1 MVVKAKKAK
10 LFSLFFLVILSTN
23 AEDQAQML
31 ESETKTFQA
40 APSPPDL
47 TYNFE
52 VDA

>member
-1 MVVKAKKAK
+1 MVIKAKKAK

-23 AEDQAQML
+23 AEDQAQRL
-31 ESETKTFQA
+31 ESGTKNLQA
-40 APSPPDL
+40 APSPHYL